1 MRLTDIPRLFSPTR
15 WAIMGVV
22 LLVVVLGAYW
32 LLTEPG
38 RQRQKAAEAR
48 AASEFSQARTGAAK
62 DAVGIVVEQGAR
74 EDQIDSNVMEAE
86 RELRQA
92 PEGDRNRIALRRLCL
107 SDAARNDPACRT
119 MQQPRP

>member
-1 MRLTDIPRLFSPTR
+1 MRLTEIPRLFSPTR
-15 WAIMGVV
+15 WAVMGVV
-22 LLVVVLGAYW
+22 LLVLIFGGYW

-62 DAVGIVVEQGAR
+62 DAVAIVVEQGAR